1 MERSKNIF
9 DKIGSLIPGY
19 RGYAE
24 REGRRHCDQLLRN
37 QISEEISECESVLQ
51 NRIKSE
57 IKAKSFN
64 NLEDLE
70 GCRKKFN
77 TLSSKIKF
85 APYGESAFF
94 SDSQIKEDEL
104 LKIYQLDH
112 NFLGIVNSLKDNLK
126 DMTESEISSNITSLY
141 SSFKERNRFIKEHK

>member
-1 MERSKNIF
+1 MERTKNIF

-24 REGRRHCDQLLRN
+24 REGRRQCDKLLRN
-37 QISEEISECESVLQ
+37 RISEEISECESVLQ
-51 NRIKSE
+51 NRIKSK
-57 IKAKSFN
+57 IKDKKIN

-70 GCRKKFN
+70 ECRKKFN

-94 SDSQIKEDEL
+94 SNSQIKEDEL

-112 NFLGIVNSLKDNLK
+112 DILGITNKLKDNLK
-126 DMTESEISSNITSLY
+126 DMTVNEVLSNITNLY
-141 SSFKERNRFIKEHK
+141 SSLKERNQFIKEHK

>member
-24 REGRRHCDQLLRN
+24 REGRRQSDKLLRN

-51 NRIKSE
+51 NRIKLE
-57 IKAKSFN
+57 IKAKNFN
-64 NLEDLE
+64 SLEDLE
-70 GCRKKFN
+70 ECRKKFN

-85 APYGESAFF
+85 ASYGESAFF

-112 NFLGIVNSLKDNLK
+112 DIFGIVNRLKDNLK
-126 DMTESEISSNITSLY
+126 DMTASAVSSDITNLY